1 MPRRRADLQDVLRW
15 RLKKLLPVSPANL
28 RIAASMQTFEGD
40 QKQVLCSAVS
50 ETAIA
55 HLESAFEGAG
65 LSPGLVLPRVFAFVL
80 EPASPAVHRVIVQQE
95 DSVLSMAVVAD
106 GGVRFIRTKPLPQSG
121 GAWGG
126 VEREIALAMSYIR
139 TTMAIDGDIEA
150 VVGASEED
158 AIRSIAGWLE
168 QQPGVSVRV
177 PDAQLIC
184 PDAHLA
190 ATLGSG
196 RLAPMAAV
204 LSGGAP

>member
-1 MPRRRADLQDVLRW
+1 M
-15 RLKKLLPVSPANL
+15 
-28 RIAASMQTFEGD
+28 
-40 QKQVLCSAVS
+40 
-50 ETAIA
+50 
-55 HLESAFEGAG
+55 
-65 LSPGLVLPRVFAFVL
+65 
-80 EPASPAVHRVIVQQE
+80 
-95 DSVLSMAVVAD
+95 LSMAVVAN

-121 GAWGG
+121 GIWGG
-126 VEREIALAMSYIR
+126 VEKEIALAMSYIR

-168 QQPGVSVRV
+168 RQPGVSVRI